1 MHWPYLH
8 HHPNSVTYIGY
19 YAFQGCSAL
28 TSVAIGN
35 SVTYIGEY
43 AFRYCFSL
51 TSVTLNSNAIA
62 SEGYD
67 FTYNLWNI
75 FGSQVTEY
83 NIGDDVTSIGSYAF
97 YSCTG
102 LISVT
107 IPNSVTSIG
116 SSAFMYC
123 SGLTSVTIG
132 SGIKSIRTQ
141 AFAKCSE
148 LTDVYCLAE
157 NVPNTNSDAFSESY
171 IDYATLHVPDASVD
185 SYKATAPWSGF
196 KVVVGLNG
204 ETPDEP
210 EKCATPT
217 ISYQDGKLTFTCAT
231 EGAEFVS
238 EITDADI
245 KKHYDASISL
255 TATYNIS
262 VFAMKTG
269 YDNSDVA
276 TATLVWLTGNLN
288 ADDVPTK
295 VGAMRA
301 QPVLIKRMDG
311 RLIIEGADA
320 GTPCYVY
327 TTDGRLVKEGT
338 TTSSPLTLEL
348 PTGCIYILK
357 VGTKTLKVAL

>member
-1 MHWPYLH
+1 M
-8 HHPNSVTYIGY
+8 
-19 YAFQGCSAL
+19 
-28 TSVAIGN
+28 
-35 SVTYIGEY
+35 
-43 AFRYCFSL
+43 
-51 TSVTLNSNAIA
+51 
-62 SEGYD
+62 
-67 FTYNLWNI
+67 
-75 FGSQVTEY
+75 
-83 NIGDDVTSIGSYAF
+83 TSIGGNAF
-97 YSCTG
+97 ANCTG
-102 LISVT
+102 LTT
-107 IPNSVTSIG
+107 I
-116 SSAFMYC
+116 
-123 SGLTSVTIG
+123 TIG
-132 SGIKSIRTQ
+132 SGIKSIWTR

-171 IDYATLHVPDASVD
+171 IDYATLHVPDASID
-185 SYKATAPWSGF
+185 SYKATEPWSGF

-276 TATLVWLTGNLN
+276 TATLVWLTGSLN

-320 GTPCYVY
+320 GTRCYVY

-338 TTSSPLTLEL
+338 TTSLPLTLEL